1 MLEKYESL
9 NIKSKIFLINELNEI
24 FPKKYKD
31 MKLLERCVKELDL
44 LYDKGILFIIEILYK
59 YKKNRKEICPIAY
72 HFRGTINNLLVLYVL
87 GISNI
92 DPIKYNLPFE
102 LFNDNTINVDLID
115 AIPLDLLSFV
125 SHEYYDKVKFVYGN
139 HDKEDIEEVN
149 SLEDNHYLII
159 PFLGYKDSPDCS
171 ILKDIPFKM
180 SEYLLFETGEDYRN
194 YKKEFLTIRI
204 DEKLPIEDYESI
216 GLENIFTCDFEIE
229 IAKILKPK
237 TINDYVKVKSI
248 GHGVDVWNYNQ
259 DVLVK
264 NGKIKLNNLIA
275 TREDIFEYLLAHSI
289 KREKALEIVNFIR
302 KGRQEK
308 EPKKWNEYVKLMKK
322 NNCEDLFIDI
332 FSKIKFIFGRGQ
344 AVSECLFV
352 LDKENYI
359 EK

>member
-1 MLEKYESL
+1 MLEKYKYL
-9 NIKSKIFLINELNEI
+9 NSYSKNFLIDELRKI
-24 FPKKYKD
+24 IHKKRLSKKVFNRCYKE
-31 MKLLERCVKELDL
+31 MDL
-44 LYDKGILFIIEILYK
+44 LYDKGVLFIVDILYK
-59 YKKNRKEICPIAY
+59 FKKQHGTSY
-72 HFRGTINNLLVLYVL
+72 HFRGMINNSLLMYVL
-87 GISNI
+87 GISDV
-92 DPIKYNLPFE
+92 DPVKYNLPYE
-102 LFNDNTINVDLID
+102 LLCDFDISVDLIND
-115 AIPLDLLSFV
+115 YFLSLVWFIEKEYNAVLKIIYGTYEVEDMEEINLFECNHFLLIPNNIKDEVLYDLA
-125 SHEYYDKVKFVYGN
+125 
-139 HDKEDIEEVN
+139 
-149 SLEDNHYLII
+149 
-159 PFLGYKDSPDCS
+159 
-171 ILKDIPFKM
+171 LKLNDDF
-180 SEYLLFETGEDYRN
+180 LFETVEDYRN
-194 YKKEFLTIRI
+194 YKDEFLTIRI
-204 DEKLPIEDYESI
+204 DEKDPIRNYKNIS
-216 GLENIFTCDFEIE
+216 LENVFTCDFEKE